1 MMLAWIKRNKYL
13 LGFLI
18 AVIAIGYFGY
28 GYYKS
33 STEVKE
39 TVRTATVEYGH
50 LSDSISATGSLSA
63 VDNVDISSKITG
75 RIVEV
80 CVEEND
86 HVNAGQVLVRL
97 DDTSLAATQTQM
109 QAKME
114 NALATYNR
122 YSALLAKGAISKSD
136 YDLAEADYTVAKA
149 NYDQATSNVN
159 DTVITTPISG
169 YVIGKPTPV
178 GQTISS
184 GISEPQVIMSIANLD
199 NMQIETMVDE
209 SDIGQVKVGQKV
221 NFTVDSYPDRTF
233 EGIVRLVSRKAVTE
247 NNVIYYT
254 VYVDVANS
262 EGKLLPTMTARANI
276 IVNEADGVLMVPANC
291 LRTEG
296 SRRYVQVYNEATKEI
311 RNVDV
316 EVGLSG
322 DDKIAVSSLNLKK
335 AIKFWSRP
343 LKQRKLTVIA
353 WVGLRCTDKMK
364 GAAHMTAVIRLED
377 IMKTYVMG
385 DAVVHALDHVSVEI
399 GVGEFTSIMG
409 PSGSGKSTMMN
420 ILGCLDRPTSGQYYL
435 DGKEVAGY
443 SDDELARTR
452 NAKIGFVFQNFNLL
466 PKLSAQLNVALP
478 LVYAGIGEE
487 ERLERAKTALEAVGL
502 GDRID
507 HNPTEMSGGQR
518 QRVAIA
524 RALINDPAIIM
535 ADEPTGNLDSRNG
548 KEVMDLLT
556 ELNSEGT
563 TIVMVTHSQKDASVA
578 QRTINLFDGQIVS
591 DVRNEL

>member
-149 NYDQATSNVN
+149 S
-159 DTVITTPISG
+159 

-296 SRRYVQVYNEATKEI
+296 TSRYVQVYNEATKEI

-322 DDKIAVSSLNLKK
+322 DDKVAVSSPELKEGDKILVK
-335 AIKFWSRP
+335 AAKATQTNSNR
-343 LKQRKLTVIA
+343 
-353 WVGLRCTDKMK
+353 
-364 GAAHMTAVIRLED
+364 
-377 IMKTYVMG
+377 MG
-385 DAVVHALDHVSVEI
+385 
-399 GVGEFTSIMG
+399 G
-409 PSGSGKSTMMN
+409 PPM
-420 ILGCLDRPTSGQYYL
+420 
-435 DGKEVAGY
+435 
-443 SDDELARTR
+443 
-452 NAKIGFVFQNFNLL
+452 
-466 PKLSAQLNVALP
+466 
-478 LVYAGIGEE
+478 
-487 ERLERAKTALEAVGL
+487 
-502 GDRID
+502 
-507 HNPTEMSGGQR
+507 H
-518 QRVAIA
+518 
-524 RALINDPAIIM
+524 
-535 ADEPTGNLDSRNG
+535 
-548 KEVMDLLT
+548 
-556 ELNSEGT
+556 
-563 TIVMVTHSQKDASVA
+563 
-578 QRTINLFDGQIVS
+578 
-591 DVRNEL
+591 

>member
-1 MMLAWIKRNKYL
+1 MMLAWIKCNKYL

-254 VYVDVANS
+254 C
-262 EGKLLPTMTARANI
+262 LL
-276 IVNEADGVLMVPANC
+276 
-291 LRTEG
+291 
-296 SRRYVQVYNEATKEI
+296 Y
-311 RNVDV
+311 
-316 EVGLSG
+316 
-322 DDKIAVSSLNLKK
+322 
-335 AIKFWSRP
+335 
-343 LKQRKLTVIA
+343 
-353 WVGLRCTDKMK
+353 
-364 GAAHMTAVIRLED
+364 
-377 IMKTYVMG
+377 
-385 DAVVHALDHVSVEI
+385 
-399 GVGEFTSIMG
+399 TS
-409 PSGSGKSTMMN
+409 PSPR
-420 ILGCLDRPTSGQYYL
+420 D
-435 DGKEVAGY
+435 
-443 SDDELARTR
+443 
-452 NAKIGFVFQNFNLL
+452 
-466 PKLSAQLNVALP
+466 
-478 LVYAGIGEE
+478 
-487 ERLERAKTALEAVGL
+487 
-502 GDRID
+502 
-507 HNPTEMSGGQR
+507 
-518 QRVAIA
+518 
-524 RALINDPAIIM
+524 
-535 ADEPTGNLDSRNG
+535 
-548 KEVMDLLT
+548 
-556 ELNSEGT
+556 
-563 TIVMVTHSQKDASVA
+563 
-578 QRTINLFDGQIVS
+578 
-591 DVRNEL
+591 

>member
-18 AVIAIGYFGY
+18 AVIAIGYFVY

-296 SRRYVQVYNEATKEI
+296 SSRYVQVYNEATKEI

-322 DDKIAVSSLNLKK
+322 DDKVAVSSPELKEGDKILVK
-335 AIKFWSRP
+335 AAKATQINSNR
-343 LKQRKLTVIA
+343 
-353 WVGLRCTDKMK
+353 
-364 GAAHMTAVIRLED
+364 
-377 IMKTYVMG
+377 MG
-385 DAVVHALDHVSVEI
+385 
-399 GVGEFTSIMG
+399 G
-409 PSGSGKSTMMN
+409 PPM
-420 ILGCLDRPTSGQYYL
+420 
-435 DGKEVAGY
+435 
-443 SDDELARTR
+443 
-452 NAKIGFVFQNFNLL
+452 
-466 PKLSAQLNVALP
+466 
-478 LVYAGIGEE
+478 
-487 ERLERAKTALEAVGL
+487 
-502 GDRID
+502 
-507 HNPTEMSGGQR
+507 H
-518 QRVAIA
+518 
-524 RALINDPAIIM
+524 
-535 ADEPTGNLDSRNG
+535 
-548 KEVMDLLT
+548 
-556 ELNSEGT
+556 
-563 TIVMVTHSQKDASVA
+563 
-578 QRTINLFDGQIVS
+578 
-591 DVRNEL
+591 